1 MEGGADREQTESD
14 ENDRQEKLCEEE
26 TGCDQVRSNKGG
38 RVGFF
43 VGSVLRE
50 KTKSKA
56 KKIWNEGSSNAQ
68 K

>member
-14 ENDRQEKLCEEE
+14 VNDRQEKLCEEE
-26 TGCDQVRSNKGG
+26 TGCDQVLSNKGG

-50 KTKSKA
+50 KKKQSK
-56 KKIWNEGSSNAQ
+56 KDLERGKQ
-68 K
+68 